1 MQLGNNDMR
10 LTYGEGVALL
20 GVERRL
26 SDDEAGHSSWHYIV
40 RFCRRAVAD
49 TEGDGEGTDGGEVGA
64 ETPPGGSS
72 LPINTEDGDDGAGGG
87 DDGAETPIGGSSA
100 PMNEQPPIRRRLT
113 SKTPRAA
120 TVYPETPSASAAAA
134 SSDRPLPYHDA
145 AAEIM
150 RENSAIGERQLLS
163 ALQERGF
170 AISRASARE
179 WLRSYK
185 QSAACDDSLTAQR
198 RDALL
203 QLLAETPDL
212 SEREAGRLLRARGIS
227 IPDAELRSMLR
238 ELRPRAMADLA
249 TDDEVEQSGACPTAA
264 ERDAMS
270 FILQARPTIQ
280 ARSMHDRLRSRMLTS
295 LTRRDIAEWLSGNRE
310 AIVAEVPVVDCPQP
324 RDYEAVQRSNLI
336 DNFLF

>member
-1 MQLGNNDMR
+1 MGIDGRGFPRAPRRSRRATILRCQLQASGRGPQADRLLLSGEAGQPDEEDLPYLARVFGAPIEVMQLGNNDMR

-87 DDGAETPIGGSSA
+87 DDGTETPIGGSSA

-185 QSAACDDSLTAQR
+185 QSAACDDSLTAR
-198 RDALL
+198 RKEALL
-203 QLLAETPDL
+203 PLLVEKPDL
-212 SEREAGRLLRARGIS
+212 SAREAGRLLRARGIS
-227 IPDAELRSMLR
+227 MRDAELRPMLQD
-238 ELRPRAMADLA
+238 LRPRDDSDSGRIEQVLSSMLADTPNL
-249 TDDEVEQSGACPTAA
+249 THREAA
-264 ERDAMS
+264 
-270 FILQARPTIQ
+270 
-280 ARSMHDRLRSRMLTS
+280 RLRH
-295 LTRRDIAEWLSGNRE
+295 
-310 AIVAEVPVVDCPQP
+310 Q
-324 RDYEAVQRSNLI
+324 
-336 DNFLF
+336 